1 MCAAPSV
8 ALERL
13 AAAYGVPAT
22 LNAVADEIIERTQ
35 IADAANERPAVLEV
49 VAIVILG
56 DTLTTVREGTL
67 SDGLLA
73 EMTRA
78 VEPYSP
84 AMPAESLVTIVLS
97 DVWTAL
103 HSGGAA
109 AGPPTEPPA

>member
-1 MCAAPSV
+1 MCAAPNV

-22 LNAVADEIIERTQ
+22 LNAVADAIIDRTQ
-35 IADAANERPAVLEV
+35 ITDAENERPAVLEV

-56 DTLTTVREGTL
+56 DTLTTVRDGTL
-67 SDGLLA
+67 SDGRLA
-73 EMTRA
+73 EMARA

-84 AMPAESLVTIVLS
+84 AMAAESLVTIVLT

-103 HSGGAA
+103 QSAH
-109 AGPPTEPPA
+109 PAR